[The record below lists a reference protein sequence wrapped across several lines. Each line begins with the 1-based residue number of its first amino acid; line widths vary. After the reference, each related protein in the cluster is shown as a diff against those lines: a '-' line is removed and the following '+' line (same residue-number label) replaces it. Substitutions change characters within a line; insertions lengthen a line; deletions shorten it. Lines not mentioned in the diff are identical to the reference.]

1 MSKQKNNEVIRKN
14 ELGYLQT
21 GDYFIPDLKLPQ
33 ENRSIGKYGRMHR
46 DYLQEHNLIRVNDL
60 VLEGTLW
67 TYLADL
73 DEQAQNRLQ
82 LIISQMQ
89 EEESVNDELKETM
102 ATLIEQSVAQQFGE
116 DTDYI
121 EVTKSEFTDTAME
134 LELAMDVT
142 AMTEANGGT
151 SEDLTIASFVT
162 EMEKSGMSC
171 N

>member
-1 MSKQKNNEVIRKN
+1 MSKQKNNDVIREN

-46 DYLQEHNLIRVNDL
+46 DYLQEHNPIKFDDL
-60 VLEGTLW
+60 VLEGRLW

-89 EEESVNDELKETM
+89 EAESVDAELKENNQM
-102 ATLIEQSVAQQFGE
+102 AWVQ
-116 DTDYI
+116 
-121 EVTKSEFTDTAME
+121 AMNSIHNRAE
-134 LELAMDVT
+134 
-142 AMTEANGGT
+142 
-151 SEDLTIASFVT
+151 
-162 EMEKSGMSC
+162 EM
-171 N
+171 